1 MTFCWLFYKKQE
13 LSFAF
18 ASSEDHGDG
27 GVKDGGLEVDAETA
41 WLRGDLRFQ
50 RRHVEEQRAIR
61 GRDGG
66 MQCFVV
72 LRENELP
79 WGGLFDVSK
88 TDESSSKCLR

>member
-61 GRDGG
+61 GRDGS

-72 LRENELP
+72 LRENELA
-79 WGGLFDVSK
+79 
-88 TDESSSKCLR
+88 